1 MNFAI
6 DSSTPSPGGSAPPES
21 PVPAPRGTTGTP
33 SAWQVLQD
41 ALHLLLGLGQRHH
54 HRQLAVGGQPVA
66 LVGPR
71 VLLLPQHGAL
81 GQEGAQRLR
90 HLRAAGRVNRVYR

>member
-33 SAWQVLQD
+33 SAWQVRRTRCTCSV
-41 ALHLLLGLGQRHH
+41 GLGQRDH
-54 HRQLAVGGQPVA
+54 HRHFAVGREPVA

-71 VLLLPQHGAL
+71 VLFLPEHGTL

-90 HLRAAGRVNRVYR
+90 HRTLPRCVYACRR